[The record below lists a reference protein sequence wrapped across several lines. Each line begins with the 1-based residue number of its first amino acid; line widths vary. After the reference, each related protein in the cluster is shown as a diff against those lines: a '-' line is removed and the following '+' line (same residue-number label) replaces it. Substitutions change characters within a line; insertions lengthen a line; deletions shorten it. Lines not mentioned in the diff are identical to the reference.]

1 MLFRST
7 GSALSKFESGR
18 DIWQEVLEG
27 VAEIRAGGGKRVS
40 AATPT
45 SPIVR
50 SRLKSGLTQEQFASL
65 LGVSKRT
72 LEQWEQG
79 RRTPSGAAKT
89 LLKVAELHPELLRE
103 IAA

>member
-1 MLFRST
+1 MAKKLT
-7 GSALSKFESGR
+7 GRALAQFESGR

-27 VAEIRAGGGKRVS
+27 VKELKAGGGKRASVEP
-40 AATPT
+40 A

-50 SRLKSGLTQEQFASL
+50 ARLNSGLTQEQFANL

-89 LLKVAELHPELLRE
+89 LLKVAELHPEMLRE